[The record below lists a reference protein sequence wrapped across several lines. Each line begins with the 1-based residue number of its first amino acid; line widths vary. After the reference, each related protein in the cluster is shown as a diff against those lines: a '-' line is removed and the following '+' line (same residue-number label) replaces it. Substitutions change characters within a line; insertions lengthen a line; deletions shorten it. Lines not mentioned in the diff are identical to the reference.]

1 MRCDEVAALLPSL
14 VDGVDEANLGV
25 ERHVQECLRCQTDL
39 VRYRKL
45 VRNLELLRTRYV
57 EPTPGLL
64 GDTLAALD
72 RRRGAQRVPHHGH
85 GAPARVRRR
94 DRRHGG
100 RDRGHRADHRPDA
113 PRAGSASPAEAE
125 PRSCGE
131 PHRPQ
136 AAPLRGR
143 SDPTTRPARAIA

>member
-14 VDGVDEANLGV
+14 VDGVDETNLVV

-64 GDTLAALD
+64 GDTLAALTD
-72 RRRGAQRVPHHGH
+72 AAERSAFRTMVTARRLAYAGAIGGTAVATAATALIIARTRRRGPFGL
-85 GAPARVRRR
+85 
-94 DRRHGG
+94 
-100 RDRGHRADHRPDA
+100 
-113 PRAGSASPAEAE
+113 AS
-125 PRSCGE
+125 
-131 PHRPQ
+131 
-136 AAPLRGR
+136 
-143 SDPTTRPARAIA
+143 

>member
-39 VRYRKL
+39 ARYRKL
-45 VRNLELLRTRYV
+45 VRNLECSGPAYV

-72 RRRGAQRVPHHGH
+72 RCRRAQRVAAPWSRPAGWRT
-85 GAPARVRRR
+85 PARS
-94 DRRHGG
+94 
-100 RDRGHRADHRPDA
+100 AA
-113 PRAGSASPAEAE
+113 PRSR
-125 PRSCGE
+125 PR
-131 PHRPQ
+131 PPR
-136 AAPLRGR
+136 
-143 SDPTTRPARAIA
+143 